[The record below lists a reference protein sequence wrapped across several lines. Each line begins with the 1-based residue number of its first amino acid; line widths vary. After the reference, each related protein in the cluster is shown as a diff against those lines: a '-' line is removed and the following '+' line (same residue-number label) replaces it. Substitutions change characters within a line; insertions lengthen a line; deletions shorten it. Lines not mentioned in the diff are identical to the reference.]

1 MCFVTT
7 IDSFFLARGLV
18 ANFRF
23 RQRHPLSLPQ
33 QHPSCCYGNN
43 IPSSAV
49 YSVQDPSHTS
59 QAAWGTFGRQH
70 GAVCFMSDHVLKIM
84 KGDGFQHRKQ
94 CVRKANLL
102 APEKITFCWANL
114 NLLFFWTQWACRY
127 SDCFTEWTVGEWG
140 SVSGTKDKSL
150 CVSVYTSSFGPAQ
163 PLAQRKSVFLKGL
176 QRSRPSASH
185 SPPSSAD
192 RTHTR
197 AIQ

>member
-49 YSVQDPSHTS
+49 YSVQDPPHTS
-59 QAAWGTFGRQH
+59 QAAWGAFGRQH

-94 CVRKANLL
+94 CARKANLL
-102 APEKITFCWANL
+102 APEYITFCCANL
-114 NLLFFWTQWACRY
+114 NFIFFWTQWTCRY
-127 SDCFTEWTVGEWG
+127 RDYINEWTVGKWG
-140 SVSGTKDKSL
+140 SVRDMSDESL
-150 CVSVYTSSFGPAQ
+150 FVSEYISSFGPAQ
-163 PLAQRKSVFLKGL
+163 PLAQWNSVFFRGI
-176 QRSRPSASH
+176 QRLGRAAS
-185 SPPSSAD
+185 D
-192 RTHTR
+192 
-197 AIQ
+197 

>member
-49 YSVQDPSHTS
+49 YSVQDPPHTS
-59 QAAWGTFGRQH
+59 QAAWGDFGRQH

-84 KGDGFQHRKQ
+84 KGEGFQHKEQ
-94 CVRKANLL
+94 CVTKVNLL
-102 APEKITFCWANL
+102 APEKITFCCANL
-114 NLLFFWTQWACRY
+114 TLRRLMSYIYIYIYGAPILDVSRSHTTTQH
-127 SDCFTEWTVGEWG
+127 
-140 SVSGTKDKSL
+140 
-150 CVSVYTSSFGPAQ
+150 
-163 PLAQRKSVFLKGL
+163 
-176 QRSRPSASH
+176 SR
-185 SPPSSAD
+185 
-192 RTHTR
+192 
-197 AIQ
+197 